1 MNLHINRFKCV
12 VALLL
17 LCCFQSI
24 ASEINKLYIPDV
36 TVFKEKTISL
46 PVYMNNTA
54 EITAIQFT
62 LETPQ
67 QFVLSNTGVLTD
79 RKIDHEI
86 VVREISDQNYMIM
99 VYSPQNA
106 IIQGNSG
113 QLISLDI
120 TIPSTVNEGESYN
133 MTLKDVVLSTTD
145 GTNVM
150 TEFSVGAMTVA
161 KSPDLTISDV
171 KTDKT
176 AYTPGSTINVSW
188 NVKNIGARAT
198 EGGWKEQVYL
208 VNAENNKLLGT
219 VYYESTLSA
228 DAGMTRQASIIL
240 PDIIGIDGQ
249 ATIMIKLIPNSDTG
263 EGPESAGNNTGSS
276 STITIARKLVLSLP
290 DYTID
295 ENTVAIRCKLSRS
308 GNITSA
314 ETFTITN
321 HNASRITL
329 PANVT
334 IEKNQ
339 SGVVFYANLI
349 DNTTLDAD
357 SIVAMTITS
366 NSYPEITDTI
376 VIEDNE
382 LATLELSLS
391 TDSVVEGSQIPLTIK
406 TNRVTNTPVVVNLT
420 SDSKEHFSFPKN
432 IVIPAG
438 ESSVTIDIS
447 TVDDSTPNLTIDAS
461 IVASAA
467 KHENGYEYI
476 LIGDNDI
483 PDIELDFSVD
493 KISESNGIYAIS
505 ATLRRTNLT
514 DSKII
519 VELSDDS
526 NGRIYYSTK
535 KIELASGVQEVT
547 FNLGAI
553 DNALVDGDQEVTIV
567 AAVYI
572 ASCNCSSTG
581 TSKGVVARKVTIL
594 DNDGASLSIKSS
606 TTAAIEGKELT
617 LTVSRN
623 TSTDTDL
630 AVTISSDSD
639 DMLDYVKNVTIPAG
653 KSSVDVIVSVL
664 SNDISGDS
672 KAIMFTAE
680 CGGYTNGLCYVMLT
694 DQTLPDAE
702 IVKISVDSTEI
713 ELGKSVV
720 LSIDITNTGAI
731 AMADCPI
738 AIFVNNASTP
748 TKTIYINKAIE
759 VEETITVTTKLDF
772 AENIGSYSIKAQVN
786 YNKPITELVYNNN
799 HSEVVNVNVLPNFS
813 AKATTDKA
821 VYKQGETITINGVV
835 TGVAAANAKVEVY
848 LINNSARQT
857 LSATADAEGKF
868 TITYT
873 PYALQSGHFV
883 VGACFPGENSYV
895 EQASFDVYGLKRTST
910 SHITHDLVVGESYS
924 GEIGLSNPGQLD
936 LTDVKVELLS
946 VPENYTLTFDPLSTI
961 SGGQNVNLG
970 YTLIANKASE
980 GTEWELITVR
990 ITTAEG
996 VSLDLTLYCFGRVA
1010 HGKLL
1015 VSETSINTTMTK
1027 GLTREYP
1034 ITISNAGKGSTGK
1047 ITVSLPEWMK
1057 TVTPVEMSAL
1067 ESGESA
1073 TIILSL
1079 TPTED
1084 MILNMARTGKIGINC
1099 ENGDGVSVSYNII
1112 TVSKTTGTLVIDVCD
1127 EYTYNTTEAP
1137 HVSGAG
1143 VVIKHPTTNA
1153 IVAQGTTDAN
1163 GLYTV
1168 ELPEGYYNISVTESN
1183 HDSYTNNILIDPGKD
1198 NKINV
1203 FLSFNAITYTWDV
1216 VETEVKDEYKIV
1228 TTVKYETNV
1237 PAPVIVVDFPEN
1249 ILDKTQLVNVVI
1261 TNKGLITAENV
1272 GFNISDLNSSN
1283 FNIEILGNTLV
1294 NELKPQESIV
1304 IPLMVTIN
1312 TVNTYNVKPNN
1323 ISNKN
1328 SILKTKSGDDEPCE
1342 CIETSV
1348 SYDKKEC
1355 IDGEWVKVGEQKYSR
1370 TYCIGSCVS
1379 ISKPVIPQIICPI
1392 KPITPPTPPNDPPI
1406 IIVDP
1411 IDEQEVPI
1419 LTFDGCV
1426 SECVIGLLDATKSCL
1441 DAANGCLNPADDFN
1455 LIGCAADVIPP
1466 CYEAVTK
1473 KSISKGI
1480 DCILSGLGCVPGPIG
1495 CAAGIIG
1502 CIKSLGEGI
1511 YACVKNLDK
1520 DKVTTNS
1527 VTTYSKGFTS
1537 ISDPAMADYLMLAA
1551 NQLELLY
1558 TNYDL
1563 IFGDSLWLNVN
1574 GESIYKVANYIHNN
1588 TDNAGYISL
1597 TEDRYDY
1604 KPENIS
1610 KEQFDQFI
1618 NRINNTTAIVTGI
1631 EVSGN
1636 NFINIDELINTQSLM
1651 MENEEKAVEYGFTDF
1666 NEMCDTINSYYKYL
1680 LDNAD
1685 DYTSNS
1691 VCASITLQFEQSMV
1705 MTRQAFRGTLS
1716 VFNGHTSLP
1725 MTDVKLNLEVRDENG
1740 NLATSHEFQINA
1752 ETLDTFT
1759 GELSLDGG
1767 WSLEA
1772 NKTGV
1777 ATVLF
1782 IPTKYAAPTEAIDYS
1797 FGGSLTY
1804 IDPFTGY
1811 EVTRDLYPV
1820 TLTVK
1825 PSPILDMTYFMQRDI
1840 WGDDAL
1846 TTDVV
1851 EPSVPA
1857 EFALLINNIGYGDAK
1872 NVVMTTKQP
1881 EIVENEKGLA
1891 INFELLS
1898 SQLNGQEHTLALG
1911 GSVATEF
1918 GTIPAHSTTYAQWWL
1933 QSSLLGHFTEYDVKA
1948 THVTSSGNKDLSL
1961 LNNVT
1966 IHELIRSLRLGAT
1979 ESDTMIGFLVN
1990 DIQDL
1995 KDLPDMLYKSDG
2007 SILPVSQAETSVIN
2021 KNSETEYTL
2030 SVTAT
2035 EAGWVYGSVL
2045 DPTLGNQE
2053 IVSVVRNS
2061 DGSAINVHNFWQT
2074 DRTLL
2079 DSKEPLYEYRIHL
2092 ADTIGAGN
2100 ESYTI
2105 VFTPK
2110 PKVLLAVESYSGV
2123 PEELAISPVETITV
2137 KFNKAIDPATFTS
2150 EDLTLTVQGEKQ
2162 DVSVINIEVVNDT
2175 EFTLD
2180 LSELAVVDGY
2190 YVLTVQTA
2198 DITDAEGFSGKN
2210 GKTAS
2215 WNMFMSG
2222 KVNISINISPENG
2235 GLVTLKLPDYTEDQ
2249 NDTIKV
2255 SYDCILDYEE
2265 TITLNASAIEGYKFV
2280 SWYVNGKNTGSTT
2293 TLIHTILEH
2302 ESIIANFEPMQYK
2315 VDIVSDY
2322 GNITGANNAIYE
2334 YGTILNLTTEP
2345 FTGYEFDGWSIN
2357 GEICYD
2363 DTLNVVVKSD
2373 MTISANYNKI
2383 NTTILNYNFEKGW
2396 NWMSVNVECDELNNL
2411 PALLS
2416 PLGTMAL
2423 SFESKD
2429 EELLYNYSW
2438 SGSLASV
2445 TPTSMYRLQTRESK
2459 QSLSVEGIPV
2469 ESSTITINPGWNW
2482 IGYTPIEEQSLDM
2495 ALSSLILSDGD
2506 MIKSQNEFAVYDG
2519 ASWIG
2524 NLKTL
2529 KPGLGYQYY
2538 SDVTKSFSYTPS
2550 NNAVSEISIDLTNEE
2565 IANNSWSCNLHQY
2578 SDNMATLA
2586 KIENADDGQ
2595 YEIGVFANGECRGIS
2610 TEVDSLHHIMIYGD
2624 EPVELLFKV
2633 LDVINQVEY
2642 NVIEKYNFNP
2652 GSLGTLQSPI
2662 SLTIDETNGIYG
2674 VHADNIV
2681 LYPNPAKEM
2690 IYIKGINDVNT
2701 LTITDSRGTQHIRIV
2716 NPEVSSGINVSVIP
2730 VGVYIMTIETD
2741 EQIIHKRFIRTGFGQ

>member
-208 VNAENNKLLGT
+208 VNAENSKLLGT
-219 VYYESTLSA
+219 VYYESTLLA

-249 ATIMIKLIPNSDTG
+249 ASIMVKLIPNSDAG
-263 EGPESAGNNTGSS
+263 EGPESTGNNTSNS

-290 DYTID
+290 DYAVD

-308 GNITSA
+308 GNITNA
-314 ETFTITN
+314 ETYTITN
-321 HNASRITL
+321 HNTSRITL

-334 IEKNQ
+334 IEKNL

-357 SIVAMTITS
+357 SIATMTITS
-366 NSYPEITDTI
+366 NFYPEITDTI

-391 TDSVVEGSQIPLTIK
+391 TDSVVEGSQIPLIIK

-420 SDSKEHFSFPKN
+420 SDSKEHFSFPQN
-432 IVIPAG
+432 IIIPAG
-438 ESSVTIDIS
+438 ESSVTVEIS

-483 PDIELDFSVD
+483 PDIELDLSVD

-514 DSKII
+514 NSKII

-535 KIELASGVQEVT
+535 KIELASGVQEAT

-883 VGACFPGENSYV
+883 VGACFPGENSHV

-910 SHITHDLVVGESYS
+910 SQIFHNIIVEEQNTGSIRLT
-924 GEIGLSNPGQLD
+924 NPGQLD

-946 VPENYTLTFDPLSTI
+946 VPENYTITFEPLSTI
-961 SGGQNVNLG
+961 SGGQTVNLG

-980 GTEWELITVR
+980 GTEWELISAR
-990 ITTAEG
+990 ITTAEE
-996 VSLDLTLYCFGRVA
+996 VTLDLTLYCYGRNA
-1010 HGKLL
+1010 KGKLKAN
-1015 VSETSINTTMTK
+1015 VNNINTTMTK
-1027 GLTREYP
+1027 GATREYTVT
-1034 ITISNAGKGSTGK
+1034 ITNIGKGETGK
-1047 ITVSLPEWMK
+1047 ITLSIPNIDWIK
-1057 TVTPVEMSAL
+1057 TVTPIEMSSL
-1067 ESGESA
+1067 KSEESA
-1073 TIILSL
+1073 TIIFSLS
-1079 TPTED
+1079 PTND
-1084 MILNMARTGKIGINC
+1084 MQLNVPQTGTIGINC
-1099 ENGDGVSVSYNII
+1099 ENGDGIPLNYRIEPVSES
-1112 TVSKTTGTLVIDVCD
+1112 TGTLLVDVCD

-1153 IVAQGTTDAN
+1153 IIAQGTTDAN

-1183 HDSYTNNILIDPGKD
+1183 HESYSNLILVDPGKK
-1198 NKINV
+1198 NKHVVNI
-1203 FLSFNAITYTWDV
+1203 SFKAISVDWDV

-1228 TTVKYETNV
+1228 TTVNYETNV
-1237 PAPVIVVDFPEN
+1237 PMP
-1249 ILDKTQLVNVVI
+1249 VVI
-1261 TNKGLITAENV
+1261 MDLPESIDGDNMALGETIVINCTLTNKGLITAQNV
-1272 GFNISDLNSSN
+1272 NLILPEDSQEWHFEALSHTAPFELAPQQSVYIPIAITRLNKDELSTYQFSTRASNIVDYYGACMSQ
-1283 FNIEILGNTLV
+1283 LV
-1294 NELKPQESIV
+1294 ARYEWSCGEELKSNAAAERMAMKMCAYAATGAVIFDIISQLVSNVPSITLPPVNIPTTNNKVTGGGSGTNPITTGETFTICDTCDAQLAEGLLEVIIGFSNIADFDGMLTDAAKMAQELRDNPKEERKIMTKAAFQKFKETLSDIYENLLKQYADSKIPRASEVIDGLKSI
-1304 IPLMVTIN
+1304 IKVTELQTEDCPKD
-1312 TVNTYNVKPNN
+1312 TVSK
-1323 ISNKN
+1323 S
-1328 SILKTKSGDDEPCE
+1328 LKTMSIQAYSNNNWQKNYRAVGKKYVQYLKCFDAVLVELFGDDIWYNEALM
-1342 CIETSV
+1342 TS
-1348 SYDKKEC
+1348 
-1355 IDGEWVKVGEQKYSR
+1355 
-1370 TYCIGSCVS
+1370 
-1379 ISKPVIPQIICPI
+1379 
-1392 KPITPPTPPNDPPI
+1392 
-1406 IIVDP
+1406 
-1411 IDEQEVPI
+1411 
-1419 LTFDGCV
+1419 
-1426 SECVIGLLDATKSCL
+1426 
-1441 DAANGCLNPADDFN
+1441 DDF
-1455 LIGCAADVIPP
+1455 
-1466 CYEAVTK
+1466 
-1473 KSISKGI
+1473 
-1480 DCILSGLGCVPGPIG
+1480 
-1495 CAAGIIG
+1495 
-1502 CIKSLGEGI
+1502 
-1511 YACVKNLDK
+1511 
-1520 DKVTTNS
+1520 
-1527 VTTYSKGFTS
+1527 
-1537 ISDPAMADYLMLAA
+1537 M
-1551 NQLELLY
+1551 
-1558 TNYDL
+1558 
-1563 IFGDSLWLNVN
+1563 
-1574 GESIYKVANYIHNN
+1574 NYIFNN
-1588 TDNAGYISL
+1588 DEITLEQAL
-1597 TEDRYDY
+1597 AV
-1604 KPENIS
+1604 KPENVTNEQVALLLERLDNFAIGVEEGNTIRVDIINDQVNNLNLLNEEAIS
-1610 KEQFDQFI
+1610 AGYKSLTDQFAEAI
-1618 NRINNTTAIVTGI
+1618 DICSAKLNNM
-1631 EVSGN
+1631 S
-1636 NFINIDELINTQSLM
+1636 
-1651 MENEEKAVEYGFTDF
+1651 
-1666 NEMCDTINSYYKYL
+1666 
-1680 LDNAD
+1680 
-1685 DYTSNS
+1685 SNS

-1752 ETLDTFT
+1752 ETLDSFT
-1759 GELSLDGG
+1759 GELSLDGD

-1782 IPTKYAAPTEAIDYS
+1782 IPTKYAAPTEAMDYS

-1846 TTDVV
+1846 TDVV

-1881 EIVENEKGLA
+1881 EIVENEKGY
-1891 INFELLS
+1891 NGVFELLS
-1898 SQLNGQEHTLALG
+1898 SQLNGQKHTLALG

-1918 GTIPAHSTTYAQWWL
+1918 GTIPAHSTSYAQWWI
-1933 QSSLLGHFTEYDVKA
+1933 QNQNLGHFCEYDVTA
-1948 THVTSSGNKDLSL
+1948 THVTSYGNEDLSL

-1979 ESDTMIGFLVN
+1979 ENDTMIGFLVN

-2007 SILPVSQAETSVIN
+2007 SILPVSQANNSSIN

-2035 EAGWVYGSVL
+2035 EDGWVYGSVL

-2061 DGSAINVHNFWQT
+2061 DGSAINVRNFWQT

-2079 DSKEPLYEYRIHL
+2079 DSKDPLYEYRLHF
-2092 ADTIGAGN
+2092 ADTIEAGN

-2150 EDLTLTVQGEKQ
+2150 EDLTLTVQGKKQ
-2162 DVSVINIEVVNDT
+2162 DVSVINIETVDNNVFNINM
-2175 EFTLD
+2175 
-2180 LSELAVVDGY
+2180 SQISAGDGY

-2198 DITDAEGFSGKN
+2198 GITDTEGYAGKN

-2222 KVNISINISPENG
+2222 KVHLAVKAQPIDAGLISVLQSETEQPDSVTSG
-2235 GLVTLKLPDYTEDQ
+2235 GYT
-2249 NDTIKV
+2249 
-2255 SYDCILDYEE
+2255 LDYGKE
-2265 TITLNASAIEGYKFV
+2265 IKLSASANEGYKFLSWTVAGESV
-2280 SWYVNGKNTGSTT
+2280 STATELSRILTG
-2293 TLIHTILEH
+2293 H
-2302 ESIIANFEPMQYK
+2302 ETVIANFEAIQYQ
-2315 VDIVSDY
+2315 VNIISEQGTVTG
-2322 GNITGANNAIYE
+2322 GNSAIYK
-2334 YGTILNLTTEP
+2334 YGTTLTLNVEP
-2345 FTGYEFDGWSIN
+2345 IDGYEFVCWNVDGKDV
-2357 GEICYD
+2357 YD
-2363 DTLNVVVKSD
+2363 KTLVVTVKSD
-2373 MTISANYNKI
+2373 MTITANCSKI
-2383 NTTILNYNFEKGW
+2383 ATTKLNYNFAKGW
-2396 NWMSVNVECDELNNL
+2396 NWMSVNVDCDELNNL

-2416 PLGTMAL
+2416 PLGSMAMV
-2423 SFESKD
+2423 FESND
-2429 EELLYNYSW
+2429 AGLTYNYGW
-2438 SGSLASV
+2438 SGNLTNIS
-2445 TPTSMYRLQTRESK
+2445 PNSMYRIQTK
-2459 QSLSVEGIPV
+2459 IKNTLSVEGIPT

-2595 YEIGVFANGECRGIS
+2595 YEIGVFANGECRSIS

-2741 EQIIHKRFIRTGFGQ
+2741 EQIIHKRFIRTGIGQ